1 MKLWW
6 RRGASLLVLLV
17 LAVAPAVAAACAELC
32 QPLASA
38 ASSAHHDVAGGDHEA
53 MSDCH
58 GAEAG
63 PVTDVLTSAPCD
75 HHDDGRMGT
84 AIVTAGRDDTRILLA
99 QAPTFTATL
108 GTGAAAVLAI
118 RGPSSQPTPPRP
130 TAAPLALRI

>member
-32 QPLASA
+32 EPLASA
-38 ASSAHHDVAGGDHEA
+38 ASSAHHVAGGDHEA